1 MGLTLL
7 KLGEEARVPLS
18 EFSLEGAERKGLRY
32 TYNRLN
38 REGCSFEVQPATCL
52 PELLPDL
59 KRISD
64 TWLQDRS
71 TREKGFSLGRF
82 DEAYLKHF
90 PVALVRQQGRIVAF
104 ANLWCGSGQQELAI
118 DLMRFDGQAQ
128 SGVMEYLFI
137 NLMLWGKEQ
146 GYQFFDLGMA
156 PLSGLENRPFAPL
169 WHRIGA
175 AVFRHGEHFY
185 NFEGL
190 REYKEKFNPV
200 WEPRYLACPGGLALP
215 RALLNIA
222 ALISGG
228 IKGVVGK

>member
-7 KLGEEARVPLS
+7 KLGEEARVPLA
-18 EFSLEGAERKGLRY
+18 EFSLQGAGRKGLRY
-32 TYNRLN
+32 TFNRLN
-38 REGCSFEVQPATCL
+38 REGCSFEVLPAARL

-59 KRISD
+59 RRISD
-64 TWLQDRS
+64 AWLQARS

-82 DEAYLKHF
+82 DEAYLAHF

-104 ANLWCGSGQQELAI
+104 ANVWCGSARQELSI
-118 DLMRFDGQAQ
+118 DLMRFDGQAL

-146 GYQFFDLGMA
+146 GYRFFDLGMA

-190 REYKEKFNPV
+190 REYKEKFGPV

-215 RALLNIA
+215 RILLNITT
-222 ALISGG
+222 LISGG
-228 IKGVVGK
+228 IKGVVAK